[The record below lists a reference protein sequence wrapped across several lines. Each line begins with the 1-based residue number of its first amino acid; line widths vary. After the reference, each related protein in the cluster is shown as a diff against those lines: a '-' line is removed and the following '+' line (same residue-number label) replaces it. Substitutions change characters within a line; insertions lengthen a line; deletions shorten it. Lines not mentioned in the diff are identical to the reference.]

1 MDNLTQSELHPV
13 LSGWKEIATHIGKGV
28 RTVQR
33 YEHDFG
39 LPVRRPA
46 GHSSGSV
53 VAMKSELEAWVYATP
68 VRCAFQSMPRKA
80 VPTGLGE
87 LARNLK
93 KMRELR
99 NEMRVL
105 RSGLQSSLA
114 TLRANIPV
122 PERWNPRRDTAS

>member
-1 MDNLTQSELHPV
+1 MDHLTQSELHPV

-33 YEHDFG
+33 YEHDFS

-53 VAMKSELEAWVYATP
+53 VAMKSELEAWVHATP
-68 VRCAFQSMPRKA
+68 VRFAFQSMPRRA
-80 VPTGLGE
+80 ARTELGE
-87 LARNLK
+87 LARNLQ

-99 NEMRVL
+99 SEMRVL

-122 PERWNPRRDTAS
+122 PERWNPGRETAS